1 MTEAKEEIKRFT
13 EKTVFFI
20 DIQYLI
26 WEIRGL
32 CYVEN
37 AIQNLHKHEAQTA
50 ESQYSSECNEEFRD
64 ERSLRTSSDYNHVRK
79 L

>member
-37 AIQNLHKHEAQTA
+37 AI
-50 ESQYSSECNEEFRD
+50 
-64 ERSLRTSSDYNHVRK
+64 
-79 L
+79 